1 MDLDFYIR
9 IELEIKF
16 LIYEQFQSLRIN
28 MIEIN
33 EDVYQY
39 KCNWINYVQHF

>member
-33 EDVYQY
+33 EDVY